1 MIVSSARIVVG
12 WCHIQGAMGGMMD
25 RLAGSPSGGTGLS
38 RRLAWIVGI
47 LLAVLVAVIVV
58 LYLGRIEAVYQLYWG
73 RDQLRRLFYEDVGMS
88 DAWSSFIAV
97 VGSFVYALAWVPLS
111 LWTWRLLAWRFN
123 AHQLVTAFACW
134 VLIYGHVPLVHALL
148 GSDACFNQRTGE
160 PLKWYVQDPN
170 GDIFLFDSGG
180 FDVARATQKVPVT
193 PAICSAFARQKV
205 NGRPHRIIADVQSVE
220 FFDPNN
226 GRPRV
231 WYSKAP
237 DGSYLLF
244 DASGFNPSTGESLL
258 TITKD
263 AVADI
268 MTRVAKDAQDRVVKE
283 EQERTA
289 RNAEQARQQ
298 AEAQA
303 RAEAAAR
310 ARPTVTP
317 TMLQRPIRTTE
328 CPGEAKILHLTQE
341 WMEFNPGEKCRSLL
355 DIIDGSFEFMDGNGV
370 FRPNGFQ
377 KRNAHS
383 IRAISPKATV
393 KFSLCP
399 LEVPGDKLRWD
410 CTPQ

>member
-1 MIVSSARIVVG
+1 
-12 WCHIQGAMGGMMD
+12 MD

-38 RRLAWIVGI
+38 RRLAWIIGI
-47 LLAVLVAVIVV
+47 LLVVFVAVIAV
-58 LYLGRIEAVYQLYWG
+58 LYLGRIKAVYELYWG
-73 RDQLRRLFYEDVGMS
+73 QDQLRRLFYEDVGLS

-97 VGSFVYALAWVPLS
+97 VGSFVYALAWLPLS

-123 AHQLVTAFACW
+123 VRQLTTAFTCW

-180 FDVARATQKVPVT
+180 FDIARATQKAPVT

-205 NGRPHRIIADVQSVE
+205 NGRPHRIVADVQSVE

-258 TITKD
+258 PITKD

-268 MTRVAKDAQDRVVKE
+268 MARVAKEAQDQGAKE
-283 EQERTA
+283 EQERAA

-303 RAEAAAR
+303 RAEATAKARAIAEGRTSEKCPGDVIWRNLSAAR
-310 ARPTVTP
+310 ENINPNRCDIYFDVDRGCVNF
-317 TMLQRPIRTTE
+317 QTTSGKE
-328 CPGEAKILHLTQE
+328 IHLCA
-341 WMEFNPGEKCRSLL
+341 GEKDTNISGS
-355 DIIDGSFEFMDGNGV
+355 IIEWGWNSGANEARMHYMLC
-370 FRPNGFQ
+370 PNGT
-377 KRNAHS
+377 
-383 IRAISPKATV
+383 PKPSSYN
-393 KFSLCP
+393 KCL
-399 LEVPGDKLRWD
+399 
-410 CTPQ
+410 